1 MSKDNHEQSDE
12 KKNEERK
19 QVDPNIRPREGL
31 SEERK
36 KQLEDETEQLEALL
50 KAIKA
55 IEAEKKKKGSKGPN
69 KRPILAIEFGG
80 VFHPHPL
87 VNLMVYY
94 VLNLTVIYGVATLF
108 GFGDFSDSLATVL
121 LFSFI
126 YTIFETFFRAYVIM
140 NHFRFVMQT
149 FGFIFY
155 AGYLTLFF
163 LIDWFIFPNSVRFV
177 NATLFVVFV
186 MMFVFFR
193 YIIAQLLKQLILRRG
208 VL

>member
-1 MSKDNHEQSDE
+1 MKQQNNDE
-12 KKNEERK
+12 KKPVHEERK
-19 QVDPNIRPREGL
+19 QVHEDLRPREGL

-55 IEAEKKKKGSKGPN
+55 IEAEKKKKGFKSPK
-69 KRPILAIEFGG
+69 KRPVLAIEFGG
-80 VFHPHPL
+80 VFHTHPL
-87 VNLMVYY
+87 VNLMVYFL
-94 VLNLTVIYGVATLF
+94 LNLTVIYGVATLF
-108 GFGDFSDSLATVL
+108 GFGTFSNLTTVL
-121 LFSFI
+121 MFAFL
-126 YTIFETFFRAYVIM
+126 YTLLETFFRAYVIM

-163 LIDWFIFPNSVRFV
+163 LIDWFIFPNSVSFV

-186 MMFVFFR
+186 LMFVFFR
-193 YIIAQLLKQLILRRG
+193 YLIAQLLKQLMLKG
-208 VL
+208 SVL